1 MNHSDSATILRQLFI
16 LVLLLSSV
24 SAQAQDRPSFELA
37 NREGYRVNIYSRL
50 DPLQINRIHSWEL
63 EVLDPQ
69 GSVVRNAEVSVS
81 GGMPDHDHGMPTSP
95 QVTGLLANGRYLLE
109 GVRFHMPGR
118 WVLVVD
124 VTAGGVSITVEL
136 EFSL

>member
-24 SAQAQDRPSFELA
+24 SAQAQDRPNFELA